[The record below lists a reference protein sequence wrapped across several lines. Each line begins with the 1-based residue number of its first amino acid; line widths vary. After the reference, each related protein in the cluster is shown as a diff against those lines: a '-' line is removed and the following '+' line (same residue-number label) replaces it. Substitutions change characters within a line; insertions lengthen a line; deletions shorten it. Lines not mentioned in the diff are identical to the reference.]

1 MSRQA
6 KSHEDMTALSSTGIT
21 RTIAGM
27 TVRQVLGLRRFIL
40 LGLLALA
47 PAVVL
52 FFAAARTNDA
62 GRTEAFVGIVSG
74 MYFSLV
80 VPITALVLASSSLGE
95 ERREETLSFLV
106 LRPVSRSRIAV
117 AKVLGAFAAASA
129 VVGLGAVAV
138 NVVMALRGGGFE
150 WLLPVLV
157 GGLVGTAAYVG
168 LFVPL
173 GYAFE
178 KATLIGLAYVFIW
191 ETAVV
196 GTLPGLSATSPWR
209 IGLSAFAGLAPV
221 EFEAVVGD
229 FSPSNVAAGAG
240 GATLKALA
248 IVAIGTAVTTW
259 LLARRDNV

>member
-1 MSRQA
+1 
-6 KSHEDMTALSSTGIT
+6 MTGISSTGIT

-27 TVRQVLGLRRFIL
+27 TVRQVLGVRRFIM
-40 LGLLALA
+40 LGLLAIA

-52 FFAAARTNDA
+52 FFAAANANDA

-95 ERREETLSFLV
+95 ERREATLSFLV
-106 LRPVSRSRIAV
+106 LRPVSRARIAV
-117 AKVLGAFAAASA
+117 AKMVGAFAAAAA
-129 VVGLGAVAV
+129 VVALGAVAV
-138 NVVMALRGGGFE
+138 NLVMALRGGGFE

-178 KATLIGLAYVFIW
+178 KATMIGLAYVFIW

-209 IGLSAFAGLAPV
+209 IGLSAFAGLAP
-221 EFEAVVGD
+221 EEHRAVVAD
-229 FSPSNVAAGAG
+229 FSLGNVAPGAG
-240 GATLKALA
+240 GAILKALL
-248 IVAIGTAVTTW
+248 IVALGTAVTTW